1 MQKLKPVMPSLREKK
16 RYLAYEVLS
25 NSKVDV
31 NSVAKSLW
39 NSALGFVGE
48 LGAAKMGLI
57 VLTDNFNSSK
67 QRGIVRVAHNMIDE
81 LKASLTLITNIDG
94 RPATVRSITV
104 SGNINKAK
112 AAIN

>member
-16 RYLAYEVLS
+16 RYLAYEVLA

-39 NSALGFVGE
+39 TSVLEWVGQQ
-48 LGAAKMGLI
+48 GAARMGLI
-57 VLTDNFNSSK
+57 VLTDQYNSTK
-67 QRGIVRVAHNMIDE
+67 QRGVVKVSHNMIDE
-81 LKASLTLITNIDG
+81 LKASLTLITNVDG

-104 SGNINKAK
+104 SGNLNKAK